1 MLNAYLF
8 CLLSGMVLISL
19 SLNDDGG
26 GDGEGGALSLLFSTP
41 FWSFGLTGFGLSGL
55 LMQLLVRNN
64 GGWPTQLI
72 ALTMG
77 WGMGLAAMR
86 VLRVLGQREADSL
99 VRSDDLV
106 GLEGVVTLGMDTEQR
121 GFVELSVKGILLRR
135 PALSAHGALSVNTH
149 VVVVNG
155 EDHTLR
161 VEALHTPPVDG
172 QF

>member
-8 CLLSGMVLISL
+8 CLLSGLVLISL

-64 GGWPTQLI
+64 GGWLTHLI
-72 ALTMG
+72 ALTIG
-77 WGMGLAAMR
+77 GGMGLAAMR
-86 VLRVLGQREADSL
+86 VLRMLGQREADSL

-106 GLEGVVTLGMDTEQR
+106 GLEGVVTLAMDGEQR
-121 GFVELSVKGILLRR
+121 GFVEVSVRGTLLRR
-135 PALSAHGALSVNTH
+135 PALSCNGALAANTK
-149 VVVVNG
+149 VVVVASD
-155 EDHTLR
+155 DHTLR
-161 VEALHTPPVDG
+161 VETLQLPEV
-172 QF
+172 

>member
-8 CLLSGMVLISL
+8 CLLSGLVLINL

-55 LMQLLVRNN
+55 LMQLLVRNS
-64 GGWPTQLI
+64 GGWPTHLI

-77 WGMGLAAMR
+77 GGMGLAAMR

-106 GLEGVVTLGMDTEQR
+106 GLEGVVTLAMDGEQR
-121 GFVELSVKGILLRR
+121 GFVELSVRGTLLRR
-135 PALSAHGALSVNTH
+135 PALSCNGALAANTK
-149 VVVVNG
+149 VVVVASD
-155 EDHTLR
+155 DHTLR
-161 VEALHTPPVDG
+161 VETLQLPEL
-172 QF
+172 

>member
-8 CLLSGMVLISL
+8 CLLAGIVLINL

-55 LMQLLVRNN
+55 LMQLLVRNS
-64 GGWPTQLI
+64 GGWPTHLI

-77 WGMGLAAMR
+77 GGMGMAAMR

-106 GLEGVVTLGMDTEQR
+106 GLEGVVTLAMDGEQR
-121 GFVELSVKGILLRR
+121 GFVELSVRGTLLRR
-135 PALSAHGALSVNTH
+135 PALSCNGALAANTK
-149 VVVVNG
+149 VVVVASD
-155 EDHTLR
+155 DHTLR
-161 VEALHTPPVDG
+161 VETLQPPSL
-172 QF
+172 

>member
-8 CLLSGMVLISL
+8 CLLAGMVLINL

-55 LMQLLVRNN
+55 LMQLLVGN
-64 GGWPTQLI
+64 GAGWSSHLV
-72 ALTMG
+72 AVSMG
-77 WGMGLAAMR
+77 AVMGLLATR
-86 VLRVLGQREADSL
+86 LLRVIGKQEADSL
-99 VRSDDLV
+99 VRSDDLI

-121 GFVELSVKGILLRR
+121 GFVELSVRGSLLRR
-135 PALSAHGALSVNTH
+135 PALSTHGALSVNTH

-155 EDHTLR
+155 EGHTLR
-161 VEALHTPPVDG
+161 VEALHTSC
-172 QF
+172 

>member
-8 CLLSGMVLISL
+8 CFLSGMVLISL

-55 LMQLLVRNN
+55 LMQLLVRNS
-64 GGWPTQLI
+64 GGWPTHLI

-77 WGMGLAAMR
+77 GGMGMAAMR

-106 GLEGVVTLGMDTEQR
+106 GLEGVVTLAMDGEQR
-121 GFVELSVKGILLRR
+121 GFVELSVRGTLLRR
-135 PALSAHGALSVNTH
+135 PALSCNGALAANTK
-149 VVVVNG
+149 VVVVSSN
-155 EDHTLR
+155 DHTLR
-161 VEALHTPPVDG
+161 VETLQPPTL
-172 QF
+172 

>member
-8 CLLSGMVLISL
+8 CLLSGLVLINL

-55 LMQLLVRNN
+55 LMQLLVRNS
-64 GGWPTQLI
+64 GGWPTHLI

-77 WGMGLAAMR
+77 GGMGLAAMR

-106 GLEGVVTLGMDTEQR
+106 GLEGVVTLAMDGEQR
-121 GFVELSVKGILLRR
+121 GFVEVSVRGTLLRR
-135 PALSAHGALSVNTH
+135 PALSCNGALAANTK
-149 VVVVNG
+149 VVVVASD
-155 EDHTLR
+155 DHTLR
-161 VEALHTPPVDG
+161 VETLQLPEV
-172 QF
+172 